1 MKKIFHVIF
10 TILLCAQIFTIAAK
24 EQNRFTFQDDQLM
37 KGTEKAISL
46 QSDETS
52 NCYVFKEYVVKTMS
66 GEAVGEDILIY
77 KRTAATNPA
86 AYCKTKA
93 LPYLKIKNPD
103 ANYFIGLSDKFL
115 FIDSGTSVESRGLEI
130 YNLNTKKS
138 VYSTAYHDSV
148 ELQNNRF
155 VLYDKVSEKSGAI
168 KNCREAAKWKKE
180 GLSVGWVIN
189 TKIDLQTFKE
199 TPAGALRCVALQ

>member
-1 MKKIFHVIF
+1 
-10 TILLCAQIFTIAAK
+10 
-24 EQNRFTFQDDQLM
+24 M
-37 KGTEKAISL
+37 KGTEKAISR
-46 QSDETS
+46 QSDD
-52 NCYVFKEYVVKTMS
+52 NGACFVFKEYVVKTVS
-66 GEAVGEDILIY
+66 GEDVGEDVLVY
-77 KRTAATNPA
+77 KRTAATNPT

-103 ANYFIGLSDKFL
+103 ANYFIGLSDGFL

-148 ELQNNRF
+148 ELQNGRF

-168 KNCREAAKWKKE
+168 KTCPEAAKWKKE
-180 GLSVGWVIN
+180 GLSIGWVIN
-189 TKIDLQTFKE
+189 TKIDLTTLKE
-199 TPAGALRCVALQ
+199 TSSGVLHCVALQ